1 MDGNREPEDGFSDS
15 MINFSFGYMAAFLT
29 LVVVALGLVEMKTDM
44 ADILMLFGFLAAM
57 AAVFFLVQRFEKRT

>member
-1 MDGNREPEDGFSDS
+1 MDGNREPEDSFSDS

-57 AAVFFLVQRFEKRT
+57 VAVFFLVQRFEKRT